1 MLNGLQLQD
10 RALKVSL
17 AKSGI
22 NSGGGAGARAPQAQ
36 SYGAYPGSYG
46 AAAAQPYGMMPSYGG
61 YGAAPGRAPR
71 GTEDPER
78 VSRTVHLTGVDPS
91 INELQLAQFFAG
103 CGAVLAVRIGGDG
116 AQPTKMAW
124 MEFSSAQGAAAC
136 VSLHGCALGMYPLKI
151 APSRSAIQNN
161 GLLRFAAQ
169 MAAAG
174 LPAPLATPPPGGGGA
189 AFAAAAPASAYA
201 ASAYAAYAPLV
212 APPAE
217 LACTVHVGGVDV
229 GVSAQE
235 LRAFFEAAPGVGGDS
250 GGIVKMQY
258 GPPPTMAQ
266 PFAIVFLEF
275 ASPAAALAAQALSGA
290 ALRGGVLRVSP
301 AKSVIVGPGVGMT
314 VAAAAP
320 APAAAQVVAAPVE
333 EAGAAAA
340 AEGEK
345 AAGEAGTDVAA
356 AGEAAAEEPAAAAAA
371 GGAKRAREEE
381 EEEKAEEAGAA
392 AADDAAKAAEPAAA
406 AADADAA
413 AADAAAGEVRAEGGD
428 AGAPEKRTRRSR

>member
-22 NSGGGAGARAPQAQ
+22 NSGSGAARAPAAAA
-36 SYGAYPGSYG
+36 YGAYPGAFPG
-46 AAAAQPYGMMPSYGG
+46 AAQPYGMAPPSYGGGG
-61 YGAAPGRAPR
+61 YGAAAGRAPR

-103 CGAVLAVRIGGDG
+103 CGPVLAVRIGGDG

-124 MEFSSAQGAAAC
+124 LEFATAHGAAAC
-136 VSLHGCALGMYPLKI
+136 VSLNGCALGMYPLKI

-174 LPAPLATPPPGGGGA
+174 LPAPIAPPAPSGGA
-189 AFAAAAPASAYA
+189 GAYAAAAFAGAAAAPASAYA

-229 GVSAQE
+229 GVSAAE
-235 LRAFFEAAPGVGGDS
+235 LRAFFEDACGGAGS
-250 GGIVKMQY
+250 IAKMQY

-275 ASPAAALAAQALSGA
+275 TTPAAAQAAMTRSGA

-301 AKSVIVGPGVGMT
+301 AKSAIVGPGVALT
-314 VAAAAP
+314 APAEAPQAAP
-320 APAAAQVVAAPVE
+320 AAVQAPAPD
-333 EAGAAAA
+333 AGAG

-345 AAGEAGTDVAA
+345 AADAGAA
-356 AGEAAAEEPAAAAAA
+356 AGADAEEPAAAA
-371 GGAKRAREEE
+371 GAKRAREEE
-381 EEEKAEEAGAA
+381 KEGEAKAEEAGAA
-392 AADDAAKAAEPAAA
+392 AVEDATEPAEPAAA
-406 AADADAA
+406 AAGADAGAA
-413 AADAAAGEVRAEGGD
+413 AADAKEEEAAD
-428 AGAPEKRTRRSR
+428 ASGAPEKRARRST